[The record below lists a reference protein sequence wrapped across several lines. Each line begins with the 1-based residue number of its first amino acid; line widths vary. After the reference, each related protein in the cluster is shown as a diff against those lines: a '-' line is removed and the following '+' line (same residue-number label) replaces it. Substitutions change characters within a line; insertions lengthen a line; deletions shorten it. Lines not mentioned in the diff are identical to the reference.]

1 MIENENENI
10 ISMLN
15 VSNIV
20 ISNIRNSICPR
31 FIVLKKAYPI
41 GFEIS
46 NVKTPFGIDIAYG
59 KSYMKLE
66 FESQTEQYLLL
77 REIDKRLMTLQ
88 HPIPVKSCLYG
99 SCGISVLLDKNVE
112 IYTKNTDDTLTRI
125 SSYGISKSD
134 ILDVTIELGNMYV
147 HNNECTY
154 KYIVKRIIKH

>member
-1 MIENENENI
+1 MSENV

-112 IYTKNTDDTLTRI
+112 IYAKNTDDTLTHI

-134 ILDVTIELGNMYV
+134 MLDVIVELGNMYV

-154 KYIVKRIIKH
+154 KYIVKRIIRH